1 MPDGSNS
8 SIRRPGSSIGANA
21 SGKIGSASAPGFS
34 KENYQLLMHA
44 ENGLSGVF
52 DVSLYLESEAF
63 LPLRKKENFNTVSNG
78 GYFIAWDCGADLS
91 ADTIEAKWRI
101 A

>member
-1 MPDGSNS
+1 MNIVKVEP
-8 SIRRPGSSIGANA
+8 
-21 SGKIGSASAPGFS
+21 
-34 KENYQLLMHA
+34 KENYQLLVHA
-44 ENGLSGVF
+44 ENGLTGMF
-52 DVSLYLESEAF
+52 DVSPYLEAEAF
-63 LPLRKKENFNTVSNG
+63 LPLREKENFSKVTSG